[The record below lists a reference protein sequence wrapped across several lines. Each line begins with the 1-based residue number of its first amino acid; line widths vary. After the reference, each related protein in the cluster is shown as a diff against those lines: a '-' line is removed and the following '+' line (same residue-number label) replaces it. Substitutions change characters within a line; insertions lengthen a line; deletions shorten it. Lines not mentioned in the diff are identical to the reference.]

1 MSVWVILFY
10 SIIVAHVDQE
20 WSGWE
25 SYLSHTGSEAAPES
39 IFNQVYEAH
48 YLFLFTPQSLFDT
61 CTYPKYILY
70 AGTTSWA

>member
-25 SYLSHTGSEAAPES
+25 SYLSHTGSEAAPGS
-39 IFNQVYEAH
+39 IFNQVY
-48 YLFLFTPQSLFDT
+48 
-61 CTYPKYILY
+61 I
-70 AGTTSWA
+70 